1 MVVGLLACE
10 ARPAAPGRSAAVV
23 GIDQVEHRR
32 KGEAADVY
40 LLARGD
46 NAFIGRLEM
55 APGGEVP
62 EHRDPTEEY
71 IHILE
76 GGGTF
81 SIDDR
86 TYSVG
91 PGSTIYMPANA
102 KVSFKNGETKLVAIQ
117 VFAGPGPASKYEAW
131 TPVTP
136 TPAASAAACMAGAT
150 MTQAAAVEAA
160 PSLKALTHSQA
171 ASASAIWLLRTPGN
185 GTAPPGP
192 IARPRSAPRRAKAT
206 A

>member
-1 MVVGLLACE
+1 MRAAWWLVVGLLACE

-71 IHILE
+71 IHILAGSGVFTIE
-76 GGGTF
+76 GQAHT
-81 SIDDR
+81 
-86 TYSVG
+86 VG
-91 PGSTIYMPANA
+91 PGTTIYMPAEA
-102 KVSFKNGETKLVAIQ
+102 LVSFKNGGERLVAIQ

-136 TPAASAAACMAGAT
+136 TPVTS
-150 MTQAAAVEAA
+150 
-160 PSLKALTHSQA
+160 
-171 ASASAIWLLRTPGN
+171 TP
-185 GTAPPGP
+185 
-192 IARPRSAPRRAKAT
+192 ARPEAPR
-206 A
+206 